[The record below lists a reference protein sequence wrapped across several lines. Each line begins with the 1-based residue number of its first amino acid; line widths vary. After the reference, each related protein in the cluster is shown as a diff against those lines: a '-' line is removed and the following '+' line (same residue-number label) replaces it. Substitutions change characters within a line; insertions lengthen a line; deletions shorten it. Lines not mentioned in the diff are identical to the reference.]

1 MDKLLARLIKS
12 KTEKPQITK
21 IRNERAYFTTDL
33 TVIIE
38 SIRVYVNQYYVF
50 KLDNLY

>member
-12 KTEKPQITK
+12 KTDKPQITK

-33 TVIIE
+33 TVIKA
-38 SIRVYVNQYYVF
+38 SIRECDKQYYVY
-50 KLDNLY
+50 KLDNLD